1 MFTANTPWLV
11 LFTVVLAG
19 GQVLFKQAA
28 RAVVGLPAGRLIPVL
43 VATPAMWA
51 AVALY
56 GAATLLWVWILAR
69 VPLSQA
75 YPWSALGIV
84 IVPLAAMLAFGEEV
98 RPIFWLGAALVIAGI
113 LLTQAGTG
121 A

>member
-11 LFTVVLAG
+11 LFTIVLAG

-43 VATPAMWA
+43 VTTPAMWA
-51 AVALY
+51 AVVLY

-98 RPIFWLGAALVIAGI
+98 RPVFWLGAALVIAGI